1 MDTEEK
7 KKTTASVEHARML
20 QNEIQQLFA
29 QLRDTN
35 SQIRCDLNE
44 FEQIKESSTTA
55 NSTTNSAN

>member
-1 MDTEEK
+1 MDREEK
-7 KKTTASVEHARML
+7 KNTTASVEHARML

-29 QLRDTN
+29 QLQDMN

-55 NSTTNSAN
+55 NSSTNSAN

>member
-1 MDTEEK
+1 MDREEK

-29 QLRDTN
+29 QLQDMN